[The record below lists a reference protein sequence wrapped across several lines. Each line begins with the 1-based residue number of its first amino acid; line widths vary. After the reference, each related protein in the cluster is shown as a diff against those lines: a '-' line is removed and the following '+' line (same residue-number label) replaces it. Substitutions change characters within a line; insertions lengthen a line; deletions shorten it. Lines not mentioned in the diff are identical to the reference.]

1 MLLNNIL
8 LTFKKAT
15 MKNLCTLS
23 LCLCI
28 TLSSFIASAQE
39 SNSLAKQPD
48 YSRPKLFTNLPEKIK
63 VDLNQVNSL
72 FDKQAGQEARLSATE
87 NQSVQFEGNVVFS
100 VTNNDSK
107 LKSVMLSLPSFPGA
121 RLSITRLTNEDGTT
135 IYAGRI
141 LSFQHGDAYLL
152 QKEDDGYV
160 FVKKNFYNL
169 VNE

>member
-1 MLLNNIL
+1 
-8 LTFKKAT
+8 
-15 MKNLCTLS
+15 MKNPCTLL

-39 SNSLAKQPD
+39 SNTLTRQPD

-63 VDLNQVNSL
+63 IDLSQVNSL
-72 FDKQAGQEARLSATE
+72 FDKQAGQEARVAAVE
-87 NQSVQFEGNVVFS
+87 NQAVQFEGNVVFS
-100 VTNNDSK
+100 VTNSDNN
-107 LKSVMLSLPSFPGA
+107 LKSVMLAVPSFPGA

-152 QKEDDGYV
+152 QKENDCYV
-160 FVKKNFYNL
+160 FVKKSFYDL
-169 VNE
+169 INE